1 MRLKILQLNIEKGRF
16 IDKIINFI
24 IKENFDIINFQE
36 VAGGIIAYDKIDCL
50 QILKK
55 SLSNYYWLRF
65 ASDYKRIDDENSYQG
80 NAVFVKNIYDF
91 EEEKVFWYKKF
102 TSLTKK
108 ESGNFVW
115 LPRNALAVKIKIN
128 NQSLWTISAH
138 LPWTKRA
145 EIESQA
151 RTELSGKIH
160 EFIKSVNDFFV
171 LTGDFNSSP
180 ATKAVLQFKDVS
192 RNLII
197 ENKIRNTVN
206 SRTHRAADSI
216 FPEGA
221 AVDYIFIS
229 KNIKVNSFR
238 VLENIDLS
246 DHLGLMAEIE
256 I

>member
-1 MRLKILQLNIEKGRF
+1 MKLKILQLNIEKGRF
-16 IDKIINFI
+16 IDKVIDFI
-24 IKENFDIINFQE
+24 IKENFDIINLQE
-36 VAGGIIAYDKIDCL
+36 VAGGIITYDEIDCL

-55 SLSNYYWLRF
+55 SLNNYWFRL
-65 ASDYKRIDDENSYQG
+65 APDYKRIDDENSYQG
-80 NAVFVKNIYDF
+80 NAVFVKNIYGF
-91 EEEKVFWYKKF
+91 EQEEVLWYKKF
-102 TSLTKK
+102 LSLTEK
-108 ESGNFVW
+108 ECKDFVL

-128 NQSLWTISAH
+128 NQSLWTINAH

-151 RTELSGKIH
+151 RTELSGKIY
-160 EFIKSVNDFFV
+160 EFIKTINDFFV

-180 ATKAVLQFKDVS
+180 LTKAVMQFVDVA
-192 RNLII
+192 RNLIV
-197 ENKIRNTVN
+197 ENKIKNTLN
-206 SRTHRAADSI
+206 SRTHRAANFI

-221 AVDYIFIS
+221 AVDYILVS
-229 KNIKVNSFR
+229 KNLKVNSFR